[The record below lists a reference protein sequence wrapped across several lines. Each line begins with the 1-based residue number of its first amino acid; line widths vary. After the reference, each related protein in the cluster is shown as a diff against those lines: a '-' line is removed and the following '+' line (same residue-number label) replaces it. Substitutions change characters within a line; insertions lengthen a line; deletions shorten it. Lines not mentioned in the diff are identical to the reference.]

1 MGRNAPYCNV
11 SCITLLSSML
21 AGILVVALPTMA
33 RDIGLSDALLLWPA
47 SVSALSCGCTLL
59 LSGSIADVVG
69 GRKMYLAGVFCLT
82 LTTIA
87 CGVGRTGIQ
96 IILFRAVQGVAI
108 SLCLPSSVL
117 LITGN
122 IPTGTWRNAAFACLG
137 AGQPVGFSVGLIIGG
152 VFVQTV
158 DWRFGYYIGAILT
171 FAIFIIS
178 IFGIPSDSA
187 SESQSFPTI
196 SKRLKTEI
204 DWTGCL
210 LLSTSLGIFSYVLSV
225 LAAGSAHFL
234 EPASIALFSIAVI
247 LVPIFAYYVRR
258 QERLGR
264 KVIIPP
270 SLWANLVFT
279 SLCITVFVIWGVF
292 NAVQFF

>member
-69 GRKMYLAGVFCLT
+69 GRKMYLVGVFCLT

-108 SLCLPSSVL
+108 SMPPLFGTSHYGQHTYRDLAQRCICLSRSWT
-117 LITGN
+117 TGR
-122 IPTGTWRNAAFACLG
+122 ILSWTYHRRCLRSDCRL
-137 AGQPVGFSVGLIIGG
+137 AV
-152 VFVQTV
+152 
-158 DWRFGYYIGAILT
+158 WILYWGHPDIRDLHYLH
-171 FAIFIIS
+171 F
-178 IFGIPSDSA
+178 
-187 SESQSFPTI
+187 
-196 SKRLKTEI
+196 
-204 DWTGCL
+204 WY
-210 LLSTSLGIFSYVLSV
+210 SLGFC
-225 LAAGSAHFL
+225 FR
-234 EPASIALFSIAVI
+234 
-247 LVPIFAYYVRR
+247 VPI
-258 QERLGR
+258 
-264 KVIIPP
+264 IPHNIE
-270 SLWANLVFT
+270 A
-279 SLCITVFVIWGVF
+279 
-292 NAVQFF
+292 AED